1 MAKLT
6 IEDLHNLT
14 RKVEEIEK
22 AGGEAFALT
31 SFTPAMLIPVEA
43 VDFDP
48 WVPAANIFH
57 GIGTLEDLV
66 KKAEKNALHGTDP
79 FCEEVTGGVRRNGE
93 KIYKAPGELW
103 DSTVW
108 MCWDGGSEFIE
119 NPVTVWHNFEDDEFD
134 PWGEIHEGSVE
145 QIPVTCEALESFA
158 RHALTR
164 HKGSAEVL
172 PAREFLAELAAKLGV

>member
-1 MAKLT
+1 MSKLT
-6 IEDLHNLT
+6 TEDLHNLT
-14 RKVEEIEK
+14 RQVEEIEK
-22 AGGEAFALT
+22 TGGEAFALT

-43 VDFDP
+43 ADFDP

-66 KKAEKNALHGTDP
+66 KKAEKNSLHGTDP
-79 FCEEVTGGVRRNGE
+79 FCEKVTGGVRRTGE
-93 KIYKAPGELW
+93 KIYKTPGKLW

-134 PWGEIHEGSVE
+134 PWGELNEGSAE
-145 QIPVTCEALESFA
+145 EIPVTREALESFA

-164 HKGSAEVL
+164 YRGSAEVV
-172 PAREFLAELAAKLGV
+172 PAREFLAELAAKLGA

>member
-1 MAKLT
+1 MSKLT
-6 IEDLHNLT
+6 AEDLNTLT
-14 RKVEEIEK
+14 RQVEEIEK
-22 AGGEAFALT
+22 TGGDAFALT
-31 SFTPAMLIPVEA
+31 SFTPAMHIPVEA

-57 GIGTLEDLV
+57 GIGTLETLV
-66 KKAEKNALHGTDP
+66 KKAEEHALHGTDP
-79 FCEEVTGGVRRNGE
+79 FCEEVTGGVRRTGE
-93 KIYKAPGELW
+93 KIYKHPGELW

-134 PWGEIHEGSVE
+134 PWGELREGSAE
-145 QIPVTCEALESFA
+145 EIPVTREALEDFA
-158 RHALTR
+158 CHALTR
-164 HKGSAEVL
+164 RRGRAEVV

>member
-119 NPVTVWHNFEDDEFD
+119 NPVSSSPTSHHHLCRQLT
-134 PWGEIHEGSVE
+134 PEIQPPAPAAADSQAHLLAHR
-145 QIPVTCEALESFA
+145 PP
-158 RHALTR
+158 
-164 HKGSAEVL
+164 AEV
-172 PAREFLAELAAKLGV
+172 RFS